1 MKKITVIA
9 ISVLVIIIIG
19 MLSMQGNERDT
30 EVTRKQTKVGFIY
43 NGTIDDKGWGQAHY
57 EGISKT
63 AEQLNLKI
71 IYKESVPFDDTCMTV
86 MQNMI
91 DQGCEIII
99 CNSFDYG
106 AYVLQVARKNPEIM
120 FFHATGIEM
129 EKNVA
134 TYFGRIYQMRYLSG
148 IVAGLQTETQS
159 IGYVAAF
166 PIDEVNRGINAFTL
180 GVQSVNPDAV
190 VNVYWSKSWTDEK
203 ANAVAANTLIDTYN
217 ADVLAMHCDTAAPL
231 DVAESRGIWSIGY
244 NMDNSSDYPNS
255 YLTAAV
261 WNWEA
266 FYTPQLLKCLQGKFQ
281 PKQYWE
287 GLETGLVDLAP
298 LTSNVKPGTEEIIK
312 EKMTRLQN
320 GDFDVFYGPIES
332 MDGTVKIYKGENM
345 PDETLLKAFDWYVKG
360 VNIYEE

>member
-1 MKKITVIA
+1 MKKISIIA
-9 ISVLVIIIIG
+9 VAVLIIIILG
-19 MLSMQGNERDT
+19 MLAMQGNNRDT
-30 EVTRKQTKVGFIY
+30 EVTRNKTKVGFVF
-43 NGTIDDKGWGQAHY
+43 NGSIDDKGWGQSHY
-57 EGISKT
+57 EGIIKT
-63 AEQLNLKI
+63 AEELNLKL
-71 IYKESVPFDDTCMTV
+71 IYKESVPFDGTCITV

-106 AYVLQVARKNPEIM
+106 SYVLQVAEDNPEIK

-129 EKNVA
+129 GKNVS

-180 GVQSVNPDAV
+180 GVQSVNPNAV
-190 VNVYWSKSWTDEK
+190 VNVYWSESWTDEN
-203 ANAVAANTLIDTYN
+203 ANAIAANTLIDTYN
-217 ADVLAMHCDTAAPL
+217 VDVLAMHCDTVSPL

-244 NMDNSSDYPNS
+244 NMDNSSDYPEG

-261 WNWEA
+261 WNWEE

-298 LTSNVKPGTEEIIK
+298 LTSNVKAGTEEIV
-312 EKMTRLQN
+312 EQKMEELRN

-332 MDGTVKIYKGENM
+332 AEGTVKINKGENM

-360 VNIYEE
+360 VSIYEE